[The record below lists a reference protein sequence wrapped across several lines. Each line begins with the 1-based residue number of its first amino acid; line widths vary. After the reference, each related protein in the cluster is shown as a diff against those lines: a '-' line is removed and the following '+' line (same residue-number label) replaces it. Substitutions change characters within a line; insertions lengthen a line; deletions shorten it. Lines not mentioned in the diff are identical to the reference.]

1 MKRRG
6 TVAQALAVGL
16 FLLSVYL
23 LTYSGRFHSS
33 DGQAMF
39 AVTES
44 IVRRGDYDIN
54 QLLWMGQQQGTYG
67 LDGELY
73 CRKGIATSLLSLP
86 LAWLGLVVPFWG
98 MVQTTLLFNAMVTA
112 LTGALVYLYVNH
124 LGYSTKTSLVLS
136 LVFGLATLAWPYA
149 KYFFSDPLAGLSLF
163 AAAYFLLCYRDSGRT
178 SDTFWAGTSLGLAVA
193 TRFPNIVTLPLF
205 GLLLLAYTSL
215 RWTTVHCPKRGLS
228 SAWSLMTKDK
238 GQRIRDKPLP
248 PIFAFALPLAL
259 TALLLGGYNYARYG
273 NVLQTGYLPQ
283 EKFSTPWLEGI
294 SGLLISPGRGLLL
307 YAPIL
312 LVSLLA
318 IPAFIKRHRLEADL
332 ALLVSVSYILLYGR
346 WFFWHAGYAW
356 GPRFLVPIVPFAVI
370 LMAPLVE
377 KLSGK
382 GWLAFAALCLV
393 SVAIQILGLSVDF
406 TLFQEGLLFR
416 FRELRMFD
424 PRTYFEFRFSPLLG
438 QWALLRLENLD
449 FAWVR
454 MMGSPPSTG
463 LGYNPRL
470 QIDWPVLISNAA
482 LVVATAL
489 SLRWVSL
496 RRRKWRV
503 LILMS
508 LLILGVTAFS
518 LSQYKDD
525 QHGDYRELLSYLE
538 AHSQPEDAII
548 FNIPEDTMILQNHYK
563 GHLPFYGLMET
574 SAPVTAATAGLLDK
588 LAAQHPGLWL
598 IPSPSLAKNG
608 LDQHLRERGYQA
620 ADKSF
625 GELRLVLYAF
635 PHKPLTRHTIGAAFG
650 DGAIVLEDYALDE
663 NVQAGDVLHLDLYW
677 QASTPVAED
686 YQVFVHLL
694 DENGQRRVQ
703 KDGPPLLG
711 ARPTSSWQPGEQLTD
726 RRGLLL
732 PSDMPPGSYHLRVG
746 LYRLSDGSRLL
757 TSEGADGLDL
767 GPFSVTPSE

>member
-1 MKRRG
+1 MKRRER
-6 TVAQALAVGL
+6 VAQVLAVGL

-23 LTYSGRFHSS
+23 LTYSGAFHSS

-44 IVRRGDYDIN
+44 LVRRGDYDIN

-73 CRKGIATSLLSLP
+73 CRKGIATSLLALP
-86 LAWLGLVVPFWG
+86 LAWLGLVVPPWG
-98 MVQTTLLFNAMVTA
+98 VVQTTLLFNAFVTA
-112 LTGALVYLYVNH
+112 LTGVLVYLYVNR
-124 LGYSTKTSLVLS
+124 LGYSASTSLILS

-149 KYFFSDPLAGLSLF
+149 KYFFSDPLASLGLF
-163 AAAYFLLCYRDSGRT
+163 ASAYFLLCYRDSRRT
-178 SDTFWAGTSLGLAVA
+178 SDTFWAGTGLGLAIA
-193 TRFPNIVTLPLF
+193 TRFANLITLPLF
-205 GLLLLAYTSL
+205 GLLLLAYIGT
-215 RWTTVHCPKRGLS
+215 R
-228 SAWSLMTKDK
+228 DK
-238 GQRIRDKPLP
+238 GQGTRDKPLS

-273 NVLQTGYLPQ
+273 DVLQTGYLPQ

-294 SGLLISPGRGLLL
+294 SGLLISPGRGLFL
-307 YAPIL
+307 YVPVL

-318 IPAFIKRHRLEADL
+318 IPTFVKRHRLEAAL
-332 ALLVSVSYILLYGR
+332 ALLVSTSYVLLYGR

-356 GPRFLVPIVPFAVI
+356 GPRFLVPIVPFAI
-370 LMAPLVE
+370 IFMAPLVE
-377 KLSGK
+377 KLSGR
-382 GWLAFAALCLV
+382 GWLAFAALCLI

-416 FRELRMFD
+416 FRDLRMFD

-454 MMGSPPSTG
+454 MMGSPP
-463 LGYNPRL
+463 RL
-470 QIDWPVLISNAA
+470 QVDWPVLVSNAA
-482 LVVATAL
+482 LLVATL
-489 SLRWVSL
+489 LGLRWIFTREGEENS
-496 RRRKWRV
+496 RKKWRALV
-503 LILMS
+503 LMS

-518 LSQYKDD
+518 LSRYKDD
-525 QHGDYRELLSYLE
+525 QHWDCRGLLSYLE
-538 AHSQPEDAII
+538 AHSQSEDAII
-548 FNIPEDTMILQNHYK
+548 FNIPEDTTVLQNHYK
-563 GHLPFYGLMET
+563 GHLPVYGLTET
-574 SAPVTAATAGLLDK
+574 SAPVTPATAGLLDK

-598 IPSPSLAKNG
+598 IPSPQASENG

-620 ADKSF
+620 EDGSF
-625 GELRLVLYAF
+625 GELRLLLYAF
-635 PHKPLTRHTIGAAFG
+635 PRNPLTGHSIGAVFG
-650 DGAIVLEDYALDE
+650 EAIVLEGYALDE
-663 NVQAGDVLHLDLYW
+663 NVRAGDVLHLDLYW

-694 DENGQRRVQ
+694 GEDGQRWVQ

-711 ARPTSSWQPGEQLTD
+711 ARPTSSWRPGERLTD

-732 PSDMPPGSYHLRVG
+732 PSDVPPGSYHLRVG
-746 LYRLSDGSRLL
+746 LYRLSDGRRLL
-757 TSEGADGLDL
+757 TTEGADGLDL
-767 GPFSVTPSE
+767 GPFSVTAGK

>member
-1 MKRRG
+1 MKGRE
-6 TVAQALAVGL
+6 TVTQALAVGI

-44 IVRRGDYDIN
+44 LVRRGDYDIN

-86 LAWLGLVVPFWG
+86 LAWMGLVAPFWG
-98 MVQTTLLFNAMVTA
+98 MVQTTLLFNALVTA
-112 LTGALVYLYVNH
+112 LTGLLVYLYVKR
-124 LGYSTKTSLVLS
+124 LGYPASASLVLS

-149 KYFFSDPLAGLSLF
+149 KYFFSDPLAGLGLF
-163 AAAYFLLCYRDSGRT
+163 GTAYFLLRYRDNGRT
-178 SDTFWAGTSLGLAVA
+178 SDTLWAGTSLGLAVA
-193 TRFPNIVTLPLF
+193 TRFANIITFPLF
-205 GLLLLAYTSL
+205 GLLLLAYIRT
-215 RWTTVHCPKRGLS
+215 G
-228 SAWSLMTKDK
+228 DK
-238 GQRIRDKPLP
+238 GQGARDKYLP
-248 PIFAFALPLAL
+248 PILAFALPLAL

-273 NVLQTGYLPQ
+273 DVLQTGYLPQ

-294 SGLLISPGRGLLL
+294 SGLLVSPGRGLFL

-312 LVSLLA
+312 LVSLLT
-318 IPAFIKRHRLEADL
+318 IPAFVRRHRLEAAL
-332 ALLVSVSYILLYGR
+332 ALLVSASYVLLYSR

-356 GPRFLVPIVPFAVI
+356 GPRFLVPILPFAVI

-416 FRELRMFD
+416 FKELRMFD

-454 MMGSPPSTG
+454 MMGSPP
-463 LGYNPRL
+463 YL
-470 QIDWPVLISNAA
+470 QVDWPVLISNVA
-482 LVVATAL
+482 LVIATAL
-489 SLRWVSL
+489 GLRWFFHRERGENP
-496 RRRKWRV
+496 RREWRT
-503 LILMS
+503 LILMG
-508 LLILGVTAFS
+508 LLAFIVTAFS
-518 LSQYKDD
+518 LSRYKDD
-525 QHGDYRELLSYLE
+525 QHRDYQELVSYLE
-538 AHSQPEDAII
+538 AHSQPGDAII
-548 FNIPEDTMILQNHYK
+548 FNIPTETAVLQNHYK
-563 GHLPFYGLMET
+563 GHLPVYGLLET
-574 SAPVTAATAGLLDK
+574 SAPVTPATAGLLDK
-588 LAAQHPGLWL
+588 LAMQHPGLWL
-598 IPSPSLAKNG
+598 IPSTSLAENG
-608 LDQHLRERGYQA
+608 LDQHLREQGYQA
-620 ADKSF
+620 DDESF
-625 GELRLVLYAF
+625 DDLRLILYAF
-635 PHKPLTRHTIGAAFG
+635 PRNPLTRHTGGAVFG
-650 DGAIVLEDYALDE
+650 EAIVLEGYALDE
-663 NVQAGDVLHLDLYW
+663 GVQAGDVLHLDLYW

-686 YQVFVHLL
+686 YQVFIHLVGE
-694 DENGQRRVQ
+694 DSQRWAQ

-732 PSDMPPGSYHLRVG
+732 PSDMPSGSYHLRLG

-757 TSEGADGLDL
+757 TTEGADGLDL
-767 GPFSVTPSE
+767 DPFTVTAGE

>member
-1 MKRRG
+1 MERREN
-6 TVAQALAVGL
+6 VVQALAVGL

-23 LTYSGRFHSS
+23 LTYSGEFHSS

-98 MVQTTLLFNAMVTA
+98 MVQTTLLFNAVVTA
-112 LTGALVYLYVNH
+112 LTGALVYLYVNR
-124 LGYSTKTSLVLS
+124 LGYSACTSLLLS

-149 KYFFSDPLAGLSLF
+149 KYFFSDPLASLGLF
-163 AAAYFLLCYRDSGRT
+163 AAAYFLLHYRDSGRT
-178 SDTFWAGTSLGLAVA
+178 SDTLRAGTSLGLAVA
-193 TRFPNIVTLPLF
+193 TRFANIITLPLF
-205 GLLLLAYTSL
+205 GLLLLAYIAT
-215 RWTTVHCPKRGLS
+215 R
-228 SAWSLMTKDK
+228 DN
-238 GQRIRDKPLP
+238 GQGITDKPLP
-248 PIFAFALPLAL
+248 PILAFALPLAL

-273 NVLQTGYLPQ
+273 DVLQTGYLPQ

-294 SGLLISPGRGLLL
+294 TGLLISPGRGLFL
-307 YAPIL
+307 YAPVL
-312 LVSLLA
+312 MVSLLA
-318 IPAFIKRHRLEADL
+318 TPAFVKRHRLEAAL
-332 ALLVSVSYILLYGR
+332 ALLVSASYVLLYGR

-356 GPRFLVPIVPFAVI
+356 GPRFLVPIVPFVVI
-370 LMAPLVE
+370 LMAPLLE

-382 GWLAFAALCLV
+382 GWLAFASFCLV

-416 FRELRMFD
+416 FRDLRMFD

-438 QWALLRLENLD
+438 QWTLLSLENLD

-454 MMGSPPSTG
+454 MMGSPP
-463 LGYNPRL
+463 RL
-470 QIDWPVLISNAA
+470 QVDWPVLISNVA

-489 SLRWVSL
+489 GLRRVFL
-496 RRRKWRV
+496 RRRKWGV
-503 LILMS
+503 LVLMS
-508 LLILGVTAFS
+508 GLIFGVTTFS
-518 LSQYKDD
+518 LSRYKDD
-525 QHGDYRELLSYLE
+525 QHRDYQDLLSYLE
-538 AHSQPEDAII
+538 VHSQPGDAII
-548 FNIPEDTMILQNHYK
+548 FNIPEDTPVLQNHYK
-563 GHLPFYGLMET
+563 GHLLVYGLIET
-574 SAPVTAATAGLLDK
+574 SAPVTPATAGLLDE

-598 IPSPSLAKNG
+598 IPSPSLSENG
-608 LDQHLRERGYQA
+608 LEQHLRERGYQA
-620 ADKSF
+620 DDESF

-635 PHKPLTRHTIGAAFG
+635 PRHPLTRHTIGAIFG
-650 DGAIVLEDYALDE
+650 EAIVLEGYALYALDE
-663 NVQAGDVLHLDLYW
+663 SVRAGDILYLDLYW

-694 DENGQRRVQ
+694 GEDGQLWAQ
-703 KDGPPLLG
+703 KDGPPWCPD

-732 PSDMPPGSYHLRVG
+732 PSDMPPGPYHLRVG

-757 TSEGADGLDL
+757 TAEGADGLDL
-767 GPFSVTPSE
+767 GPFSVTAGE

>member
-1 MKRRG
+1 MKRRE
-6 TVAQALAVGL
+6 TIVQALAIGL

-23 LTYSGRFHSS
+23 LTYSGQFHSS

-98 MVQTTLLFNAMVTA
+98 MVQTTLLFNAVVTA
-112 LTGALVYLYVNH
+112 LTGAFVYLYVNR
-124 LGYSTKTSLVLS
+124 LGYSANTSLLLS

-149 KYFFSDPLAGLSLF
+149 KYFFSDPLASLGLF
-163 AAAYFLLCYRDSGRT
+163 ATAYFLLRYRDSERT
-178 SDTFWAGTSLGLAVA
+178 SDALWAGTSLGLAVA
-193 TRFPNIVTLPLF
+193 TRFANIITLPLF
-205 GLLLLAYTSL
+205 GLLLLAYIGT
-215 RWTTVHCPKRGLS
+215 R
-228 SAWSLMTKDK
+228 DK
-238 GQRIRDKPLP
+238 GQGIRDKPLP
-248 PIFAFALPLAL
+248 PILAFALPLAL
-259 TALLLGGYNYARYG
+259 TALLLSGYNYARYG
-273 NVLQTGYLPQ
+273 DVLQTGYLPQ

-294 SGLLISPGRGLLL
+294 SGLLVSPGRGLFLH
-307 YAPIL
+307 APVL
-312 LVSLLA
+312 LVSLLTT
-318 IPAFIKRHRLEADL
+318 PAFVKRHRLEAAL
-332 ALLVSVSYILLYGR
+332 ALLVSASYVLLYGR

-356 GPRFLVPIVPFAVI
+356 GPRFLVPIVPFVVI

-377 KLSGK
+377 RLSGK
-382 GWLAFAALCLV
+382 GWLAFASLCLV
-393 SVAIQILGLSVDF
+393 SIAIQILGLSVDF

-454 MMGSPPSTG
+454 MMGIP
-463 LGYNPRL
+463 PRL
-470 QIDWPVLISNAA
+470 QVDWPVLSSNVA
-482 LVVATAL
+482 LVIATGL
-489 SLRWVSL
+489 GLHWVFLRKGEENN
-496 RRRKWRV
+496 RRKWGALV
-503 LILMS
+503 LTS
-508 LLILGVTAFS
+508 LLFFGVTAFS
-518 LSQYKDD
+518 LSRYKDD
-525 QHGDYRELLSYLE
+525 QHRDYQDLLSYLE
-538 AHSQPEDAII
+538 ARSQPRDAII
-548 FNIPEDTMILQNHYK
+548 FNIPEDTAILQNHYK
-563 GHLPFYGLMET
+563 GHLPVYGLIEI
-574 SAPVTAATAGLLDK
+574 SAPVTPATAGLLDE
-588 LAAQHPGLWL
+588 LATQYPSLWL
-598 IPSPSLAKNG
+598 IPSPQLSENG

-620 ADKSF
+620 DDESF

-635 PHKPLTRHTIGAAFG
+635 PRHPLTRHTVGAIFG
-650 DGAIVLEDYALDE
+650 EIIVLEGYALDE
-663 NVQAGDVLHLDLYW
+663 SARAGNVLHLDLYW

-694 DENGQRRVQ
+694 DEDGQRWAQ

-711 ARPTSSWQPGEQLTD
+711 ARPTSSWQPGERLTD
-726 RRGLLL
+726 RLGLLL
-732 PSDMPPGSYHLRVG
+732 PLHMPPGSYHLRVG

-757 TSEGADGLDL
+757 TAEGADGLDL
-767 GPFSVTPSE
+767 GPFSVTASE

>member
-1 MKRRG
+1 MKGRE
-6 TVAQALAVGL
+6 TVAQALAVGI
-16 FLLSVYL
+16 FLLSIYL
-23 LTYSGRFHSS
+23 LTYSGEFHSS

-44 IVRRGDYDIN
+44 LARRGDYDIN
-54 QLLWMGQQQGTYG
+54 QILWMGQQQGTYG

-86 LAWLGLVVPFWG
+86 LAWMGLVAPFWG
-98 MVQTTLLFNAMVTA
+98 MVHTTLLFNALVTA
-112 LTGALVYLYVNH
+112 LTGLLVYLYVNR
-124 LGYSTKTSLVLS
+124 LGYSASASLVLS

-149 KYFFSDPLAGLSLF
+149 KYFFSDPLAGLGLLGT
-163 AAAYFLLCYRDSGRT
+163 AYFLLRYRDNGRS
-178 SDTFWAGTSLGLAVA
+178 SDTLWAGTSLGLALA
-193 TRFPNIVTLPLF
+193 TRFANIITLPLF
-205 GLLLLAYTSL
+205 GLLLLAYIRT
-215 RWTTVHCPKRGLS
+215 G
-228 SAWSLMTKDK
+228 DK
-238 GQRIRDKPLP
+238 EQGTRNKYLLP
-248 PIFAFALPLAL
+248 ILAFALPLAL

-294 SGLLISPGRGLLL
+294 SGLLVSPGRGLFL

-312 LVSLLA
+312 LVSLLT
-318 IPAFIKRHRLEADL
+318 IPAFVRRHRLEAAL
-332 ALLVSVSYILLYGR
+332 VLLVSASYVLLYGR

-356 GPRFLVPIVPFAVI
+356 GPRFLVPIVPLAVI

-377 KLSGK
+377 KLSGE

-424 PRTYFEFRFSPLLG
+424 PRTYFEFRFSPLIG

-463 LGYNPRL
+463 SGCPPRL
-470 QIDWPVLISNAA
+470 QVDWPVLISNVA
-482 LVVATAL
+482 LVIATAL
-489 SLRWVSL
+489 GLRWFFL
-496 RRRKWRV
+496 RDRGENPRREWGT
-503 LILMS
+503 LILMG
-508 LLILGVTAFS
+508 LLAFVVTAFS
-518 LSQYKDD
+518 LSRYKDD
-525 QHGDYRELLSYLE
+525 QHRDYQELVSYLE
-538 AHSQPEDAII
+538 AHSQPGDAII
-548 FNIPEDTMILQNHYK
+548 FNIPAETAVLQNHYK
-563 GHLPFYGLMET
+563 GHLPVYGLLET
-574 SAPVTAATAGLLDK
+574 SAPVTPATAGLLDK
-588 LAAQHPGLWL
+588 LAMQHPDLWL
-598 IPSPSLAKNG
+598 IPSPSLAENG

-620 ADKSF
+620 DDESF
-625 GELRLVLYAF
+625 DDLRLILYAF
-635 PHKPLTRHTIGAAFG
+635 PRNPLTRHTVGAVFG
-650 DGAIVLEDYALDE
+650 EAIILEGYALDE
-663 NVQAGDVLHLDLYW
+663 GVQAGDVLHLDLYW

-686 YQVFVHLL
+686 YQVFIHLVGE
-694 DENGQRRVQ
+694 DSQRWAQ

-711 ARPTSSWQPGEQLTD
+711 ARPTSSWQPGEQLID

-732 PSDMPPGSYHLRVG
+732 PSDMPSGSYHLRVG

-757 TSEGADGLDL
+757 TAEGADSLDL
-767 GPFSVTPSE
+767 DPFSVTAGE

>member
-1 MKRRG
+1 MERREN
-6 TVAQALAVGL
+6 VVQALAVGL

-23 LTYSGRFHSS
+23 LTYSGAFHSS

-44 IVRRGDYDIN
+44 LVRRGDYDIN

-98 MVQTTLLFNAMVTA
+98 MVQTTLLFNAVVTA
-112 LTGALVYLYVNH
+112 LTGALVYLYVNR
-124 LGYSTKTSLVLS
+124 LGYSACTSLLLS

-149 KYFFSDPLAGLSLF
+149 KYFFSDPLASLGLF
-163 AAAYFLLCYRDSGRT
+163 AAAYFLLHYRDSGRT
-178 SDTFWAGTSLGLAVA
+178 SDTLWAGTSLGLAVA
-193 TRFPNIVTLPLF
+193 TRFANIITLPLF
-205 GLLLLAYTSL
+205 GLLLLAYIAT
-215 RWTTVHCPKRGLS
+215 R
-228 SAWSLMTKDK
+228 DN
-238 GQRIRDKPLP
+238 GQGITDKPLP
-248 PIFAFALPLAL
+248 PILAFALPLAL

-273 NVLQTGYLPQ
+273 DVLQTGYLPQ

-294 SGLLISPGRGLLL
+294 TGLLISPGRGLFL
-307 YAPIL
+307 YAPVL

-318 IPAFIKRHRLEADL
+318 TPAFVKRHRLEAAL
-332 ALLVSVSYILLYGR
+332 ALLVSASSVLLYGR

-356 GPRFLVPIVPFAVI
+356 GPRFLVPIVPFVVI
-370 LMAPLVE
+370 LMAPLLE

-382 GWLAFAALCLV
+382 GWLAFASFCLV

-416 FRELRMFD
+416 FRDLRMFD

-438 QWALLRLENLD
+438 QWTLLSLENLD

-454 MMGSPPSTG
+454 MMGSPP
-463 LGYNPRL
+463 RL
-470 QIDWPVLISNAA
+470 QVDWPVLISNVA

-489 SLRWVSL
+489 GL
-496 RRRKWRV
+496 RRVFLRRKKWGV
-503 LILMS
+503 LVLMS
-508 LLILGVTAFS
+508 GLILGVTTFS
-518 LSQYKDD
+518 LSRYKDD
-525 QHGDYRELLSYLE
+525 QHRDYQDLLSYLE
-538 AHSQPEDAII
+538 VHSQPGDAII
-548 FNIPEDTMILQNHYK
+548 FNIPEDTPVLQNHYK
-563 GHLPFYGLMET
+563 GHLPVYGLIET
-574 SAPVTAATAGLLDK
+574 SVPVTPATAGLLDK
-588 LAAQHPGLWL
+588 LAVQHPGLWL
-598 IPSPSLAKNG
+598 IPSPWLSENG

-620 ADKSF
+620 DDESF

-635 PHKPLTRHTIGAAFG
+635 PRHPLTRHTIGAIFG
-650 DGAIVLEDYALDE
+650 EAIVLEGYALYALDE
-663 NVQAGDVLHLDLYW
+663 SVRAGDILYLDLYW

-694 DENGQRRVQ
+694 GEDGQLWAQ
-703 KDGPPLLG
+703 KDGPPWCPD

-732 PSDMPPGSYHLRVG
+732 PSDMPPGPYHLRVG

-757 TSEGADGLDL
+757 TAEGADGLDL
-767 GPFSVTPSE
+767 GPFSVTAGE

>member
-1 MKRRG
+1 MERRENL
-6 TVAQALAVGL
+6 VQALAVGL

-23 LTYSGRFHSS
+23 LTYSGQFHSS

-44 IVRRGDYDIN
+44 IVRRGDDDIN

-73 CRKGIATSLLSLP
+73 CRKGIGTSLLSLP

-98 MVQTTLLFNAMVTA
+98 MVQTTLLFNAVVTA
-112 LTGALVYLYVNH
+112 LTGTLVYLYVNR
-124 LGYSTKTSLVLS
+124 LGYSASTSLVLS

-149 KYFFSDPLAGLSLF
+149 KYCFSDPLAGLSLF
-163 AAAYFLLCYRDSGRT
+163 AAAYFLQRYRDNGKA
-178 SDTFWAGTSLGLAVA
+178 SDTLWAGTSLGVAVA
-193 TRFPNIVTLPLF
+193 TRFANIITLPLF
-205 GLLLLAYTSL
+205 GLLLLAYIAT
-215 RWTTVHCPKRGLS
+215 R
-228 SAWSLMTKDK
+228 DK
-238 GQRIRDKPLP
+238 GQEIRDKPLP
-248 PIFAFALPLAL
+248 PILAFALPLAL

-273 NVLQTGYLPQ
+273 DVLQTGYLPQ

-294 SGLLISPGRGLLL
+294 SGLLISPGRGLFL
-307 YAPIL
+307 YAPVL

-318 IPAFIKRHRLEADL
+318 TPAFVKRHHLEAAL
-332 ALLVSVSYILLYGR
+332 ALLVSASCVLLYGR

-356 GPRFLVPIVPFAVI
+356 GPRFLVPIVPFVVI

-382 GWLAFAALCLV
+382 GWLAFASLCLV

-424 PRTYFEFRFSPLLG
+424 PRTYFDFRFSPLLG

-454 MMGSPPSTG
+454 MMGSPP
-463 LGYNPRL
+463 RL
-470 QIDWPVLISNAA
+470 QVDWPVLSSNVA
-482 LVVATAL
+482 LVIATAL
-489 SLRWVSL
+489 GLHWVFLRK
-496 RRRKWRV
+496 REENNRRKWGALV
-503 LILMS
+503 LMS
-508 LLILGVTAFS
+508 LLFFGVTAFS
-518 LSQYKDD
+518 LSRYKDD
-525 QHGDYRELLSYLE
+525 QHRDYQDLLSYLE
-538 AHSQPEDAII
+538 AHSQPGDAII
-548 FNIPEDTMILQNHYK
+548 FNIPEDTPVLQNHYK
-563 GHLPFYGLMET
+563 GHLPVYGLMET
-574 SAPVTAATAGLLDK
+574 SAPVTPATAGLLDE
-588 LAAQHPGLWL
+588 LAVQHPGLWL
-598 IPSPSLAKNG
+598 IPSPQLSENG

-620 ADKSF
+620 DDRSFDK
-625 GELRLVLYAF
+625 LRLVLYAF
-635 PHKPLTRHTIGAAFG
+635 PRKPLTRHTIGAVFG
-650 DGAIVLEDYALDE
+650 EIIVLESYALNE
-663 NVQAGDVLHLDLYW
+663 SARSGDVLHLDLYW
-677 QASTPVAED
+677 QASTPAAED

-694 DENGQRRVQ
+694 GEDGQRWAQ

-732 PSDMPPGSYHLRVG
+732 PSDMPTGSYHLRVG

-757 TSEGADGLDL
+757 TAEGADGLDL
-767 GPFSVTPSE
+767 GPFSVTSDE

>member
-1 MKRRG
+1 
-6 TVAQALAVGL
+6 
-16 FLLSVYL
+16 
-23 LTYSGRFHSS
+23 
-33 DGQAMF
+33 
-39 AVTES
+39 VTES

-98 MVQTTLLFNAMVTA
+98 VVQTTLLFNALVTA
-112 LTGALVYLYVNH
+112 LTGALVYLYVNR
-124 LGYSTKTSLVLS
+124 LGYSARTSLALS
-136 LVFGLATLAWPYA
+136 LVFGLVTLAWPYA
-149 KYFFSDPLAGLSLF
+149 KYFFSDPLASLSLL
-163 AAAYFLLCYRDSGRT
+163 ATAYFLLCYRDSGKA

-193 TRFPNIVTLPLF
+193 TRFANIVTLPLF
-205 GLLLLAYTSL
+205 GLLLLAYIAT
-215 RWTTVHCPKRGLS
+215 R
-228 SAWSLMTKDK
+228 DK
-238 GQRIRDKPLP
+238 GQGTRVRDNPLP
-248 PIFAFALPLAL
+248 PILAFALPLAL

-273 NVLQTGYLPQ
+273 DVLQTGYLPQ

-294 SGLLISPGRGLLL
+294 SGLLVSPGRGLFL

-318 IPAFIKRHRLEADL
+318 IPAFAKRHRLEAAL
-332 ALLVSVSYILLYGR
+332 ALLVSASFILVYGR

-377 KLSGK
+377 NLSGK
-382 GWLAFAALCLV
+382 RWLAFAALCLV
-393 SVAIQILGLSVDF
+393 SVAIQVLGVSVDF
-406 TLFQEGLLFR
+406 TLLQEGLLFR
-416 FRELRMFD
+416 FTELRMFD

-454 MMGSPPSTG
+454 MMGSPP
-463 LGYNPRL
+463 RL
-470 QIDWPVLISNAA
+470 QVDWPVLASNVA

-489 SLRWVSL
+489 NLRWVFL
-496 RRRKWRV
+496 QGKQKEHTHRKWGV
-503 LILMS
+503 LVLTS
-508 LLILGVTAFS
+508 LLALGVTAFS
-518 LSQYKDD
+518 LSRYKDD
-525 QHGDYRELLSYLE
+525 QHRDYRELLSYLE
-538 AHSQPEDAII
+538 AHSQPGDTII
-548 FNIPEDTMILQNHYK
+548 FNIPEDTAILQNHYK
-563 GHLPFYGLMET
+563 GHLPVYGLMET
-574 SAPVTAATAGLLDK
+574 SAPVTAATAGLLDQ

-598 IPSPSLAKNG
+598 IPNPSLSENG

-620 ADKSF
+620 DDQDF
-625 GELRLVLYAF
+625 DELRLVLYAF
-635 PHKPLTRHTIGAAFG
+635 PRKPLTLHTIGILFG
-650 DGAIVLEDYALDE
+650 EAIVLEGYALDRS
-663 NVQAGDVLHLDLYW
+663 VQAGGVLHLDLYW

-694 DENGQRRVQ
+694 GEDGQRWAQ

-711 ARPTSSWQPGEQLTD
+711 ARPTSRWQPGERLTD

-746 LYRLSDGSRLL
+746 LYRLSDGTRLL
-757 TSEGADGLDL
+757 TAEGADGLDL
-767 GPFSVTPSE
+767 GPFSVTVGK